1 MSDKKELCMSDKKI
15 VIQTGDITLNA
26 ILFDTSTANKIFNQ
40 LPITSL
46 GNRWGDEI
54 YFSIDISDELKDES
68 TDLFNVGDLAFWPPG
83 NAFCIFWGPTPASEK
98 DEIRAASPANLI
110 GQIIDNPLE
119 LSSISSGEEII
130 IKVSE

>member
-1 MSDKKELCMSDKKI
+1 MSDKKI
-15 VIQTGDITLNA
+15 LIQTDDITLNA

-54 YFSIDISDELKDES
+54 YFSVNISDELKAES

-110 GQIIDNPLE
+110 GKIIDNPLD
-119 LSSISSGEEII
+119 LSSVSSGEENI

>member
-1 MSDKKELCMSDKKI
+1 MSDKKI
-15 VIQTGDITLNA
+15 LIRTDDITLNA

-54 YFSIDISDELKDES
+54 YFSVNISDELKAES

-110 GQIIDNPLE
+110 GKIIDNPLD
-119 LSSISSGEEII
+119 LSSVSSGEEII

>member
-1 MSDKKELCMSDKKI
+1 MSDKKI
-15 VIQTGDITLNA
+15 LIQTDDITLNA

-54 YFSIDISDELKDES
+54 YFSVNISDELKAES

-83 NAFCIFWGPTPASEK
+83 NAFCIFCGPTPASEK

-110 GQIIDNPLE
+110 GKIIDNPLD
-119 LSSISSGEEII
+119 LSSVSSGEEFI
-130 IKVSE
+130 IKVSDCAFH

>member
-1 MSDKKELCMSDKKI
+1 MSDKKI
-15 VIQTGDITLNA
+15 LIQTDDITLNA

-54 YFSIDISDELKDES
+54 YFSVNISDELKAES

-110 GQIIDNPLE
+110 GKIIDNPLD
-119 LSSISSGEEII
+119 LSSVSSGEEII
-130 IKVSE
+130 IKVSEWAFH

>member
-1 MSDKKELCMSDKKI
+1 MSDKKI

-54 YFSIDISDELKDES
+54 YFSVNISDELKAES

-83 NAFCIFWGPTPASEK
+83 NAFCIFWGPTPASK
-98 DEIRAASPANLI
+98 KNEIRSASPANLI

-119 LSSISSGEEII
+119 LSSVPSGEEII
-130 IKVSE
+130 IKGSE

>member
-1 MSDKKELCMSDKKI
+1 MSDKKI
-15 VIQTGDITLNA
+15 LIQTDDITLNA

-54 YFSIDISDELKDES
+54 YFSINISDELKDES

-83 NAFCIFWGPTPASEK
+83 NAFCIFWGPTPASK
-98 DEIRAASPANLI
+98 KNEIRSASPANLI

-119 LSSISSGEEII
+119 LSSVPSGEEII

>member
-15 VIQTGDITLNA
+15 VIRTGDITLNA

-110 GQIIDNPLE
+110 GKIIDNPLE
-119 LSSISSGEEII
+119 LSSVPSGEEII

>member
-1 MSDKKELCMSDKKI
+1 MSDKKI
-15 VIQTGDITLNA
+15 LIQTDDITLNA

-54 YFSIDISDELKDES
+54 YFSVNISDELKAES

-110 GQIIDNPLE
+110 GKIIDNPLD
-119 LSSISSGEEII
+119 LSSVSSGEEII

>member
-1 MSDKKELCMSDKKI
+1 MSDKKI
-15 VIQTGDITLNA
+15 IIRTSDITLNA
-26 ILFDTSTANKIFNQ
+26 ILFDTPTANKIFNQ

-54 YFSIDISDELKDES
+54 YFSINISDELKLES

-110 GQIIDNPLE
+110 GKIIDNPLE
-119 LSSISSGEEII
+119 LSSVPSGEEII

>member
-1 MSDKKELCMSDKKI
+1 MSDKKI

-54 YFSIDISDELKDES
+54 YFSINISDELKAES

-110 GQIIDNPLE
+110 GKIVDNPLE
-119 LSSISSGEEII
+119 LSSVPSGEEII